1 MAKVVINVKNS
12 DLGNF
17 RDSDLL
23 VFDKDNN
30 IFYKTTSEEFW
41 AKHEGELRNIIKR
54 YDKVVE
60 ELKTKVEENDKKY
73 NELVDNLN
81 KQLEAYLTQT
91 NKSNKALI
99 EMVKNFINAGG
110 K

>member
-1 MAKVVINVKNS
+1 MAKVVVNIKNS
-12 DLGNF
+12 DLGSF
-17 RDSDLL
+17 KDSDLL

-30 IFYKTTSEEFW
+30 IFYKTTYEEFW
-41 AKHEGELRNIIKR
+41 VKHEEELRNIIKR
-54 YDKVVE
+54 YDEVVE